1 MSGSVFS
8 ISFSRS
14 WAVAVAVAAP
24 FPFPFLGVG
33 GTEIKH
39 YLVDLLTFS
48 CFNKL
53 NQFQLHLIFLTWCI
67 ITNNIFQPC
76 DLDLWL
82 HNILGSST
90 FMRCGFGLWDHFSL
104 WKHRLTYFPLCFT
117 GRTSFWL
124 IRSSCFLTEI
134 INEIHVHLGHENRT
148 EKGYIS
154 F

>member
-1 MSGSVFS
+1 MSGSVLS

-14 WAVAVAVAAP
+14 WAVAVAAP

-90 FMRCGFGLWDHFSL
+90 FTRCGFGLWDHFSL
-104 WKHRLTYFPLCFT
+104 WKYRLTYFPL
-117 GRTSFWL
+117 
-124 IRSSCFLTEI
+124 SCQSLTLF
-134 INEIHVHLGHENRT
+134 HW
-148 EKGYIS
+148 
-154 F
+154 

>member
-1 MSGSVFS
+1 MNLKIQRITYYFPGHPPGRVSLHLFFALVSP
-8 ISFSRS
+8 SRPVRFLAS
-14 WAVAVAVAAP
+14 ASLGHGLWLWLLP

-90 FMRCGFGLWDHFSL
+90 FTRCGFGLWDHFSL
-104 WKHRLTYFPLCFT
+104 WKHRLTYFPL
-117 GRTSFWL
+117 
-124 IRSSCFLTEI
+124 SCQSLTLF
-134 INEIHVHLGHENRT
+134 HW
-148 EKGYIS
+148 
-154 F
+154 